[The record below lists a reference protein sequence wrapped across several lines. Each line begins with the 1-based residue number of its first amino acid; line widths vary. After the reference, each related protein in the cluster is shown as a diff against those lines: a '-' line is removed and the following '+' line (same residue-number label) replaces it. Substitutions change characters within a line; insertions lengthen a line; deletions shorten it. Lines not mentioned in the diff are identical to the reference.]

1 MYDENEV
8 FDEIIRAITNGG
20 RSVSNLLDYLNN
32 RHSNNNNNNNFTFTG
47 QSTDLGYFTNNDT
60 LPVSTIENIPDVAI
74 RNAVKDEMGKAALD
88 NKVVYDKE
96 NDAFSITDKG
106 REYINRPEFQ
116 RAAAENISHTLVET
130 QAQTETINISLN
142 GTVQDLNFFN
152 HADELNLADIVASN
166 DKEAVQNV
174 LSNLGKMK
182 DSGLV
187 SVSDNVVKITE
198 KGKSVLNSDLFKLA
212 SNGAAQG
219 AAEKAT
225 AAAGSVP
232 GIIVVAAKK
241 TVDAAAN
248 LIKR

>member
-1 MYDENEV
+1 
-8 FDEIIRAITNGG
+8 
-20 RSVSNLLDYLNN
+20 
-32 RHSNNNNNNNFTFTG
+32 
-47 QSTDLGYFTNNDT
+47 
-60 LPVSTIENIPDVAI
+60 
-74 RNAVKDEMGKAALD
+74 
-88 NKVVYDKE
+88 
-96 NDAFSITDKG
+96 
-106 REYINRPEFQ
+106 
-116 RAAAENISHTLVET
+116 
-130 QAQTETINISLN
+130 
-142 GTVQDLNFFN
+142 
-152 HADELNLADIVASN
+152 
-166 DKEAVQNV
+166 
-174 LSNLGKMK
+174 MK